1 MNTLT
6 NSQQNYQ
13 TILNHVGK
21 PAFVVIPYDE
31 FQPRSSEI
39 RDGFIP
45 NEVVEKRIMEEMTM
59 LQAWREYL
67 LFTRTQ
73 IANCMEIDVTEYAK
87 LETSKCP
94 SKFMRKKAADALGIS
109 LEQLG
114 Y

>member
-6 NSQQNYQ
+6 NSQRSYQ

-31 FQPRSSEI
+31 FKPRPEI
-39 RDGFIP
+39 REGFIP
-45 NEVVEKRIMEEMTM
+45 NEVVEKRVMEEMTM

-67 LFTRTQ
+67 LFSRTQ
-73 IANCMEIDVTEYAK
+73 IATRMNIDIADYAR
-87 LETSKCP
+87 LETTKRP
-94 SKFMRKKAADALGIS
+94 SKSMRQKAADALGIS
-109 LEQLG
+109 FEQLV